1 MSTVISTYNTEGVD
15 EAVLEGAGS
24 GGILSP
30 GYLREAPL
38 SSYLDEDERAVFVRS
53 NTKRGVT
60 RRHVDGDS
68 ERRFTPGEDYRAF
81 ALVTDARLLFVVG
94 DNDEDGDWSVAIDLA
109 DIEIVE
115 HSEGLLANELALTTR
130 SDAVWQFGCR
140 DDLADLAAYVD
151 AASMAWLRVESHL
164 EDARKLVVDAGEH
177 REAREYDAALGR
189 LTAATEETA
198 AARREERA
206 FAADG
211 VAAVATRIER
221 AEARVREA
229 KIETLRGRAVHRI
242 DRAEELW
249 RDDAY
254 EAAYGQ
260 FLGAHE
266 DYVAVLETADLDFEG
281 SASVRKKIARVERNL
296 AALERAPVDRAEQ
309 AHDRAREAEE
319 PMERANHLER
329 VLERYRRAL
338 ELDWGA
344 DEGRFAGDTADLR
357 ETVDAVATDLVE
369 TRRRVATRRVAA
381 GDDHRT
387 ADRPDEARAAYRD
400 ARDVLDETVATAREL
415 VPDAVDT
422 LVEHRDAVDRRLDS
436 LEGDRQVVTNP

>member
-1 MSTVISTYNTEGVD
+1 MPTVIRTYNTEGID
-15 EAVLEGAGS
+15 EAVLEGTGS
-24 GGILSP
+24 GGILSS
-30 GYLREAPL
+30 GYLRERPL
-38 SSYLDEDERAVFVRS
+38 SSYLDESERAIFARS
-53 NTKRGVT
+53 NAKRGVT

-81 ALVTDARLLFVVG
+81 VMVTDARLLFVVG
-94 DNDEDGDWSVAIDLA
+94 DNDGDGDWSVAIDLA
-109 DIEIVE
+109 DVEIVE
-115 HSEGLLANELALTTR
+115 HSEGLLASELALTTR

-140 DDLADLAAYVD
+140 EDLSDLAAYAD
-151 AASMAWLRVESHL
+151 AASIAWLRVESHL
-164 EDARKLVVDAGEH
+164 ADARELVVDAGGQ
-177 REAREYDAALGR
+177 REAREYDAALGT
-189 LTAATEETA
+189 LAAATEGTA
-198 AARREERA
+198 AARREERG

-211 VAAVATRIER
+211 VAAMATRIER

-266 DYVAVLETADLDFEG
+266 DYVAVLETADLDFGG
-281 SASVRKKIARVERNL
+281 SASVRKKMARVERNL
-296 AALERAPVDRAEQ
+296 AALERAPVERAEQ
-309 AHDRAREAEE
+309 AHDRARDAGQ
-319 PMERANHLER
+319 PMDRATHLER
-329 VLERYRRAL
+329 ALERYRRAL
-338 ELDWGA
+338 ELDWGSE
-344 DEGRFAGDTADLR
+344 DRRFAGDTADLR
-357 ETVDAVATDLVE
+357 GTVDAVATDLVE

-381 GDDHRT
+381 GDDHR
-387 ADRPDEARAAYRD
+387 AAHRRDEARTAYRE